1 MRKAILILFY
11 KHEYLL
17 IVFRVN
23 KKALCDHI
31 QTIIT
36 RLLEQ
41 KGQPA
46 VPLTEATRFLCGGI
60 PIDSLDLAVLVT
72 ELQTITK
79 KDPFAAGFR
88 NFQTVGELA
97 ALYAD

>member
-1 MRKAILILFY
+1 MSTREI
-11 KHEYLL
+11 
-17 IVFRVN
+17 
-23 KKALCDHI
+23 CDQI
-31 QTIIT
+31 QTIVN

-41 KGQPA
+41 KGQLP
-46 VPLTEATRFLCGGI
+46 VTLTESSRFLGGGI

-72 ELQTITK
+72 ELQTLTN

-97 ALYAD
+97 ALYAE

>member
-1 MRKAILILFY
+1 MSMK
-11 KHEYLL
+11 E
-17 IVFRVN
+17 VS
-23 KKALCDHI
+23 DQI
-31 QTIIT
+31 QSIIN

-46 VPLTEATRFLCGGI
+46 VTLTDSSRFLSGGI

-72 ELQTITK
+72 ELQAVTG

-97 ALYAD
+97 AMYAE

>member
-1 MRKAILILFY
+1 MNTNEICGQIQS
-11 KHEYLL
+11 
-17 IVFRVN
+17 IVN
-23 KKALCDHI
+23 
-31 QTIIT
+31 

-41 KGQPA
+41 KGQPP
-46 VPLTEATRFLCGGI
+46 VTLTEASRFLGGGI

-72 ELQTITK
+72 ELQTLTN

-97 ALYAD
+97 AMYAE

>member
-1 MRKAILILFY
+1 MSTNDI
-11 KHEYLL
+11 
-17 IVFRVN
+17 
-23 KKALCDHI
+23 CGQI
-31 QTIIT
+31 QSIIN

-46 VPLTEATRFLCGGI
+46 VTLTESSRFLGGGI

-72 ELQTITK
+72 ELQTVTNN
-79 KDPFAAGFR
+79 DPFAAGFR

-97 ALYAD
+97 AMYAE

>member
-1 MRKAILILFY
+1 MSTREI
-11 KHEYLL
+11 
-17 IVFRVN
+17 
-23 KKALCDHI
+23 CDQI
-31 QTIIT
+31 QTIVN

-41 KGQPA
+41 KGQPP
-46 VPLTEATRFLCGGI
+46 VTLTESSRFLGGGI

-72 ELQTITK
+72 ELQTLTN

-97 ALYAD
+97 ALYAE

>member
-1 MRKAILILFY
+1 MSTREI
-11 KHEYLL
+11 
-17 IVFRVN
+17 
-23 KKALCDHI
+23 CDQI
-31 QTIIT
+31 QTIVN

-41 KGQPA
+41 KGQPS
-46 VPLTEATRFLCGGI
+46 VTLTESSRFLGGGI

-72 ELQTITK
+72 ELQTLTN

-97 ALYAD
+97 ALYAE